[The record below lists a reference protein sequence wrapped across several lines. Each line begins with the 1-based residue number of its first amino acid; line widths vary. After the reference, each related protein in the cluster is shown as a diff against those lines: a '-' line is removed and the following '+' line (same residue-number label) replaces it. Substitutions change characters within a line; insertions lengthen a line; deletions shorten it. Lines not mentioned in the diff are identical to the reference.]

1 MSENNNIQEHIN
13 ELIDNTCNHLQYNID
28 KLVEEKTIE
37 KVIEKTKES
46 IKNIDI
52 ERFTNNQPEVKM
64 FLDIFNNLIKI
75 PKKTTVEELIDIRIL
90 LDQYDDIDKDFIS
103 LQKDS
108 IDNIIECKKL
118 DTNNLENI
126 INLTN
131 VMINNHYNEIK
142 EYNKKISKINEK
154 IKIWKSLNKI
164 YNNVNHDLIEDNQNN
179 L

>member
-1 MSENNNIQEHIN
+1 MSESNNIQEHIN

-46 IKNIDI
+46 IKNINI
-52 ERFTNNQPEVKM
+52 EKYANNQPEVKI
-64 FLDIFNNLIKI
+64 FLDIFNNFIKI

-90 LDQYDDIDKDFIS
+90 LDEFDNIDKDFIS
-103 LQKDS
+103 LQKES

-131 VMINNHYNEIK
+131 NMINIHYNEIK
-142 EYNKKISKINEK
+142 EYNNKITKINEK
-154 IKIWKSLNKI
+154 IKIWKTLNKI
-164 YNNVNHDLIEDNQNN
+164 YNNVNDDLLEDNS